1 MENVSPKMAAAMG
14 VGFVG
19 FIMAAYSY
27 NKYHA
32 PDYIDE
38 MQQNVNNEDKIDNIE
53 KNIKQNVTEELNT
66 KANEIAKKIKK
77 VSGIH
82 WGKFWKTEYNNMN
95 YDANEAIPTNDV
107 PKAKSV

>member
-38 MQQNVNNEDKIDNIE
+38 MQQNVNNEDKTDNIE
-53 KNIKQNVTEELNT
+53 KNIKQNVTEALKS
-66 KANEIAKKIKK
+66 KADDITKKIKA
-77 VSGIH
+77 SGVH
-82 WGKFWKTEYNNMN
+82 WGNFWKNEYDNMN
-95 YDANEAIPTNDV
+95 GVENEKIPTTNDV